1 MKHDAESE
9 KAMNPSRRPLVAGNW
24 KMNAGGGDGCTLA
37 VTLAKAVRKQK
48 LADAVDIVV
57 APPYT
62 AIAAVVHDL
71 KQAKSE
77 ISVAAQNVH
86 PEPKG
91 AFTGEVSTAMLKAA
105 GAEWVI
111 IGHSERRE
119 LFGETDDLVAQKLGA
134 VLEAELRPIVCVGE
148 TLEQREAG
156 QTLEVVERQVR
167 VTLELLAQSPGVGA
181 IAYEPVW
188 AIGTG
193 KVAQPED
200 AQQVHESIRALLS
213 ETAPELGD
221 KTRILYGGSMKPDNA
236 AGLLAQPDI
245 DGGLVGGASLK
256 ADSFAGIIAA
266 AKQLVEEDGK
276 S

>member
-1 MKHDAESE
+1 
-9 KAMNPSRRPLVAGNW
+9 
-24 KMNAGGGDGCTLA
+24 MNAGGGDGCTLA
-37 VTLAKAVRKQK
+37 VALAKTVKKQK
-48 LADAVDIVV
+48 STAVVDVVV

-62 AIAAVVHDL
+62 AIAAVVYDL

-77 ISVAAQNVH
+77 ITVAAQNVH

-91 AFTGEVSTAMLKAA
+91 AFTGEVSTSMLKAT

-111 IGHSERRE
+111 IGHSERRQ
-119 LFGETDDLVAQKLGA
+119 LFGETDDLVAQKLAA

-167 VTLELLAQSPGVGA
+167 VTLDLLGKSPGFGVV
-181 IAYEPVW
+181 AYEPVW

-200 AQQVHESIRALLS
+200 AQQVHLSIRALLA
-213 ETAPELGD
+213 EVDAELGD
-221 KTRILYGGSMKPDNA
+221 KTRILYGGSMKPDNV
-236 AGLLAQPDI
+236 AGLLSQPDI

-256 ADSFAGIIAA
+256 VDSFTGIIAA
-266 AKQLVEEDGK
+266 AKQLVGEDGK